1 MYGFI
6 GYIFSIIIGIK
17 LFLFL
22 VHMLFAKF
30 GRNLG
35 LGTKWY
41 PDKGEYAMI
50 VGASGAV
57 GSEYAREFASMGFNL
72 LLISRNADKLGK
84 LAAEFKEKYQ
94 IKDVC

>member
-1 MYGFI
+1 MYAFI
-6 GYIFSIIIGIK
+6 GHILSIIIGIK
-17 LFLFL
+17 LLLFL
-22 VHMLFAKF
+22 MHLLFAKF
-30 GRNLG
+30 GRNVG
-35 LGTKWY
+35 LGTKWT
-41 PDKGEYAMI
+41 PDKGEFAMV

-72 LLISRNADKLGK
+72 LLISRNAAKLGK